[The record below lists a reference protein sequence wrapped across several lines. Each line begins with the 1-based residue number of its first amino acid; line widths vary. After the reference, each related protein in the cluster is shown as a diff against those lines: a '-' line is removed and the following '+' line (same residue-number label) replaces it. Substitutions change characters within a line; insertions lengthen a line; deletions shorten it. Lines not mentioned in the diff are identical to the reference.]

1 MICTGDVRSRD
12 GHSKLIPFSQSD
24 YLQPA
29 FARSCGKKNAHPRRG
44 FSLSSE
50 TLVVLVGVRDVRAA
64 WVPYNPYAPSERER
78 ERERER
84 EEMAGKERQVS
95 ALIRLVVNAGQAKV
109 ATAVSPALGQQ
120 HRLNLMAFCK
130 DFNNARTQHMKKQ
143 PSTSWG
149 KRLACLLSLSVCM
162 QKEKTVNSF
171 EQLS

>member
-1 MICTGDVRSRD
+1 
-12 GHSKLIPFSQSD
+12 
-24 YLQPA
+24 
-29 FARSCGKKNAHPRRG
+29 
-44 FSLSSE
+44 
-50 TLVVLVGVRDVRAA
+50 
-64 WVPYNPYAPSERER
+64 
-78 ERERER
+78 
-84 EEMAGKERQVS
+84 MAGKERQVS
-95 ALIRLVVNAGQAKV
+95 ALIRLVVNAGQAKP
-109 ATAVSPALGQQ
+109 ATPVSPALGQQ

>member
-1 MICTGDVRSRD
+1 
-12 GHSKLIPFSQSD
+12 
-24 YLQPA
+24 
-29 FARSCGKKNAHPRRG
+29 
-44 FSLSSE
+44 
-50 TLVVLVGVRDVRAA
+50 
-64 WVPYNPYAPSERER
+64 
-78 ERERER
+78 
-84 EEMAGKERQVS
+84 MAGKERQVS